1 MDGPRGGAVT
11 RALGKWCRWEGG
23 AWRKDGMDADSSLKG
38 LAFKGKAALEKLSP
52 AQVNAV

>member
-1 MDGPRGGAVT
+1 MT

-23 AWRKDGMDADSSLKG
+23 ARRKDGMDTDSSLKG

-52 AQVNAV
+52 TQAEAV